1 METRIENWNGYDIRF
16 VNLDGDWYAV
26 LKDICDALKLKTFDV
41 SRRIPESCME
51 RVSIDVSVMGSTS
64 NRYSRDPVKHI
75 TKDMIGRDIGRK
87 PGDNITRSMLVINES
102 GIYEALFASRKLEAR
117 KFRQW
122 TAGVLGKLR
131 KTVGLEGY
139 EVLRMTDPDVQSQID
154 YIFDSL
160 YYDDETGK
168 GMLCVTVAGGDVEQ
182 EEFL

>member
-1 METRIENWNGYDIRF
+1 MDTRIENWNGYDIRF

-26 LKDICDALKLKTFDV
+26 LKDICDVLGLRTDKVAT
-41 SRRIPESCME
+41 RIPPECME
-51 RVSIDVSVMGSTS
+51 RIAVTS
-64 NRYSRDPVKHI
+64 DPLSKVDRYELDHVKTI
-75 TKDMIGRDIGRK
+75 TRQMIGQDIGRR
-87 PGDNITRSMLVINES
+87 PGENLTRRMLVINES

-154 YIFDSL
+154 YILDSL
-160 YYDDETGK
+160 YYDEETGK
-168 GMLCVTVAGGDVEQ
+168 VMRSVTVAGGDVEQ
-182 EEFL
+182 EVFE

>member
-26 LKDICDALKLKTFDV
+26 LKDICDALGLKSKYV
-41 SRRIPESCME
+41 SERIPPECME
-51 RVSIDVSVMGSTS
+51 RVAIEVSNAGS
-64 NRYSRDPVKHI
+64 NDLRYSRDPVKHI
-75 TKDMIGRDIGRK
+75 TKDMIGQDIGRR
-87 PGDNITRSMLVINES
+87 PGQNLTRRMLVINES

-154 YIFDSL
+154 YILDSL
-160 YYDDETGK
+160 YYDEETGK
-168 GMLCVTVAGGDVEQ
+168 VMRSVTVAGGDVEQ

>member
-26 LKDICDALKLKTFDV
+26 LKDICDALGLRTDGV
-41 SRRIPESCME
+41 ATRIPPECME
-51 RVSIDVSVMGSTS
+51 RIAVTS
-64 NRYSRDPVKHI
+64 DPSLNGDRYERDHVKTI
-75 TKDMIGRDIGRK
+75 TRQMIGQDIGRR
-87 PGDNITRSMLVINES
+87 PGQNLTRRMLVINES

-122 TAGVLGKLR
+122 TAGILGKLR
-131 KTVGLEGY
+131 KTVGLEPY
-139 EVLRMTDPDVQSQID
+139 EVMKMTDPEVQAKID
-154 YIFDSL
+154 YILDSL

-168 GMLCVTVAGGDVEQ
+168 IMRSVTVAGGDVEQ